1 MTSNE
6 EERNQYIV
14 ANYRRRLDYMIQNN
28 QVDLMYSFSIDRSRW
43 TECESDRV
51 RYPASLCWCLRFS
64 FM

>member
-28 QVDLMYSFSIDRSRW
+28 QVDFYVFVFNRSFQMD
-43 TECESDRV
+43 
-51 RYPASLCWCLRFS
+51 
-64 FM
+64 